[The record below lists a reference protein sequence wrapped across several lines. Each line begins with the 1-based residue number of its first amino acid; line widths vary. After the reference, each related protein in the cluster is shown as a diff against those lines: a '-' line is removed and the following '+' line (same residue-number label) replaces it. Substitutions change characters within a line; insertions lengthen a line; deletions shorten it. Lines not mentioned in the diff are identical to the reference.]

1 MQVDVSFNNLKN
13 IYNIEKYSYS
23 KLMQVYNVFT

>member
-1 MQVDVSFNNLKN
+1 MSILTKLVLK
-13 IYNIEKYSYS
+13 YNIEKYIYS